1 MSALHVPVEDWFP
14 ADLKTAAEALNRKVD
29 RLLQGY
35 HTTRRPDETRRLEA
49 FELAIREA
57 TAVFWSQYHAAA
69 EKAAAEAEAA
79 IGPSA
84 LVESALETRLAEL
97 DVLDRAPDWLLDQAA
112 GEPIERRDALR
123 AKAGDHARAQHN
135 SDRIKSLRHQLGRMH

>member
-14 ADLKTAAEALNRKVD
+14 ADLTTAAKALNAKVD
-29 RLLQGY
+29 HLLQAY
-35 HTTRRPDETRRLEA
+35 HTTTRPDEMRQLEA
-49 FELAIREA
+49 FELGIREA

-84 LVESALETRLAEL
+84 LVESALEAKLAEL
-97 DVLDRAPDWLLDQAA
+97 DVLDGAPEWLRNQAA
-112 GEPIERRDALR
+112 GEPIKRRDALR
-123 AKAGDHARAQHN
+123 AKAGDHAQAQHN